1 MTDRTSH
8 TDSAF
13 PYSVPKLNDG
23 AQGGLSK
30 REYAAILLKV
40 PDSGT
45 DWLDVMIRRAHEI
58 AAPMIF
64 TTRVE
69 SN

>member
-1 MTDRTSH
+1 VADRTSH

-23 AQGGLSK
+23 SQGGLSK

-45 DWLDVMIRRAHEI
+45 DWLDVMIRRAHEMM
-58 AAPMIF
+58 APMSF
-64 TTRVE
+64 TTKVE
-69 SN
+69 R